1 MAARRRSRR
10 DDAVVGQPAPRPRGR
25 RLARTLGLAG
35 GGACV
40 LGVLAV
46 FVFPTRTFLD
56 QRASTGDSQRRLDV
70 LQEQNEVMEQ
80 RLAQLDDPTEI
91 ERLAREQYNL
101 VLPGEEAY
109 AILPAPP
116 APITLPHVWPFT
128 GLAEK
133 LDPAPPTTGATPAG

>member
-1 MAARRRSRR
+1 MAERRRR
-10 DDAVVGQPAPRPRGR
+10 R
-25 RLARTLGLAG
+25 RLLWPMLVSVTLIGL
-35 GGACV
+35 
-40 LGVLAV
+40 LFIGVYPTKTYLA
-46 FVFPTRTFLD
+46 
-56 QRASTGDSQRRLDV
+56 QRASLGRAQHQLEVLRTENGKLDERV
-70 LQEQNEVMEQ
+70 K
-80 RLAQLDDPTEI
+80 ALDTDAEI

-133 LDPAPPTTGATPAG
+133 LDPAPPTTGVTPSG

>member
-1 MAARRRSRR
+1 MLVS
-10 DDAVVGQPAPRPRGR
+10 VTLVGLLFIGVYPTKSY
-25 RLARTLGLAG
+25 LA
-35 GGACV
+35 
-40 LGVLAV
+40 
-46 FVFPTRTFLD
+46 
-56 QRASTGDSQRRLDV
+56 QRASLGRANHQLEV
-70 LQEQNEVMEQ
+70 LKTEN
-80 RLAQLDDPTEI
+80 AKLDDRVKALDTDAEI

-133 LDPAPPTTGATPAG
+133 LDPAPPTTGSTPSG